1 MRLGRSQSQSTRPPG
16 MSGGSLLA
24 ENKNTRIWL
33 AELKWI
39 GWMDGWTDGW
49 MDGWMDGRTPF
60 WGFLDLPLH
69 TTLVTSNYEYRG
81 LNFKNVLFFV
91 LFTVVLPLLIWKL
104 FYLKNW
110 NKNKINLFF
119 LKFSKIFIIFC
130 IFLCG
135 CVHVR
140 DNVVY
145 PPLSLPPT
153 KLNHCVSLHTTPNPP
168 VDLISWVK
176 ATKFPTLGFFSIMT
190 CRV

>member
-16 MSGGSLLA
+16 MSEVSLLA

-39 GWMDGWTDGW
+39 GRTDGR

-140 DNVVY
+140 DRILTSTSTFCIHVLFDRR
-145 PPLSLPPT
+145 PSSD
-153 KLNHCVSLHTTPNPP
+153 HSC
-168 VDLISWVK
+168 
-176 ATKFPTLGFFSIMT
+176 AQTLLQ
-190 CRV
+190 